1 VTIGGLDVH
10 GGDVVTLVN
19 AAGRRLTSLHV
30 AHLRVDLVGD
40 ETTVASGTCQAGDY
54 WGPPVSKLPISVA
67 VGAGIAG
74 SGTICPM
81 SGHAKGLSVA
91 DIAQTDDFSGGQ
103 TQTQVPEIESTAP
116 IQDETLYGS
125 FVASAQSGLPG
136 PHGSIAAT
144 GVPVALTIRTAGS
157 RHRVFHAANVD
168 TPRGVDVSA
177 LAPGPY
183 VATWVLRDAA
193 GDTRTVTTRFVDE
206 A

>member
-1 VTIGGLDVH
+1 M
-10 GGDVVTLVN
+10 
-19 AAGRRLTSLHV
+19 
-30 AHLRVDLVGD
+30 
-40 ETTVASGTCQAGDY
+40 ASGTCQAGDY
-54 WGPPVSKLPISVA
+54 WGPPVSRLPISDA
-67 VGAGIAG
+67 VGDGIAG

-103 TQTQVPEIESTAP
+103 TETQVPQIESTAP

-136 PHGSIAAT
+136 PHGSVAAT
-144 GVPVALTIRTAGS
+144 GVPVALTIATAGS

-168 TPRGVDVSA
+168 TPRGVNVSG